1 MQSPNPKLFMYIND
15 RIVLMLIKQRQ
26 VHWKFKKKKPNAKLT
41 PPPHQRILLVHP
53 VYTQEILGKFRGR
66 HSIFL
71 NKLLLA
77 PLLKTKLF
85 EIQSKGYDSKVKYTK
100 KSESCWILQR
110 MLQRRIQKNPVAEA
124 SISCSLLCQWNGE
137 PHVLI

>member
-26 VHWKFKKKKPNAKLT
+26 VHWLFKKKLMPNY
-41 PPPHQRILLVHP
+41 PPPQRILLVHP

-124 SISCSLLCQWNGE
+124 SIWCSLLCQWNGE
-137 PHVLI
+137 LHVLI